1 MKLLI
6 SATQVVLLKCWQ
18 EIYFIM
24 RPDNNWLPIIV
35 VVEIYIRPVENVV
48 EVAFLYYIKT
58 I

>member
-24 RPDNNWLPIIV
+24 RPENNWLPIV
-35 VVEIYIRPVENVV
+35 VVEIYICPVDNVV

-58 I
+58 M

>member
-6 SATQVVLLKCWQ
+6 LATQVVLLKCWQ

-24 RPDNNWLPIIV
+24 RPENNWLPIV
-35 VVEIYIRPVENVV
+35 VVEIYIRPVDNVV

-58 I
+58 M